1 MEFFSAMEISSL
13 ETFLKLI
20 IAAVLSLAIGLERE
34 LKRKPVGL
42 KTSMVIA
49 TFSCLLTIISI
60 ESAYIAE
67 GSSNEGVNITMDPLR
82 LAAQIVS
89 GIGFLGAG
97 VILKRGNDSISGLT
111 TAAMIWGAG
120 GIGIAV
126 AAGFYIEAV
135 TAVLLVLI
143 GIEVLPPLLFRF
155 GPKRLRMMEAKLTVY
170 VSDENSIGKVLEE
183 LKRSEMI
190 VEDLSILH
198 PQQTKET
205 LNHILSIRM
214 SYVQGKE
221 TIDLYREISAIE
233 YVQQVDI
240 EMIN

>member
-1 MEFFSAMEISSL
+1 MGFFSALEISSF
-13 ETFLKLI
+13 ETFMKLT
-20 IAAVLSLAIGLERE
+20 IAAVLSLVIGLERE

-60 ESAYIAE
+60 ESAYIAQP
-67 GSSNEGVNITMDPLR
+67 SSHEGVNITMDPLR

-126 AAGFYIEAV
+126 AAGFYIEAMA
-135 TAVLLVLI
+135 AVLLVLI
-143 GIEVLPPLLFRF
+143 GIEVLPNLLFRF
-155 GPKRLRMMEAKLTVY
+155 GPKRLRMMEAKLTVF
-170 VSDENSIGKVLEE
+170 VSDEKSISEVLNE
-183 LKRSEMI
+183 LKRSGMTI
-190 VEDLSILH
+190 EDLSILH
-198 PQQTKET
+198 SEQQYKA
-205 LNHILSIRM
+205 LYHKLSIRM
-214 SYVQGKE
+214 SYAQGKE
-221 TIDLYREISAIE
+221 TIDLYREISAIDC
-233 YVQQVDI
+233 VQQVDI

>member
-1 MEFFSAMEISSL
+1 MEFFSALEVSSL

-20 IAAVLSLAIGLERE
+20 IAAVLSLVIGLERE

-190 VEDLSILH
+190 VEDLSIFH

>member
-1 MEFFSAMEISSL
+1 MDYLSFLPLTSF
-13 ETFLKLI
+13 ETFIKLL
-20 IAAVLSLAIGLERE
+20 IAALLSLVIGLERE

-42 KTSMVIA
+42 KTSIVIA

-67 GSSNEGVNITMDPLR
+67 GSEYDNVNITMDPLR

-126 AAGFYIEAV
+126 AAGFYIEA
-135 TAVLLVLI
+135 AFSVLIILI
-143 GIEVLPPLLFRF
+143 GIEVLPPILFKF
-155 GPKRLRMMEAKLTVY
+155 GPKRLRMIEANIKIS
-170 VSDENSIGKVLEE
+170 VSDSAFINEAVKEITSEGVIIEAMSIFQNRKQDFPCHEV
-183 LKRSEMI
+183 
-190 VEDLSILH
+190 
-198 PQQTKET
+198 
-205 LNHILSIRM
+205 SIRA
-214 SYVQGKE
+214 SFLQEIE
-221 TIDLYREISAIE
+221 TVALYERILNIEHVEKVEIE
-233 YVQQVDI
+233 L
-240 EMIN
+240 IN

>member
-1 MEFFSAMEISSL
+1 MEFFSAMQISSY
-13 ETFLKLI
+13 ETFFKLV
-20 IAAVLSLAIGLERE
+20 IAALLSLAIGLERE

-42 KTSMVIA
+42 KTSIVIS

-60 ESAYIAE
+60 ESAYIAQ
-67 GSSNEGVNITMDPLR
+67 GSEYANVNITMDPLR

-143 GIEVLPPLLFRF
+143 GIEVLPHLLFKF
-155 GPKRLRMMEAKLTVY
+155 GPKRLKMVEANLKVVVTDRTSIREVLNELKINGSVIESISIAY
-170 VSDENSIGKVLEE
+170 SDEVGSSFFHE
-183 LKRSEMI
+183 LR
-190 VEDLSILH
+190 
-198 PQQTKET
+198 
-205 LNHILSIRM
+205 IRM
-214 SYVQGKE
+214 SVPHDKD
-221 TIDLYREISAIE
+221 TIDLYQEISDMKNVVHVEIE
-233 YVQQVDI
+233 LI
-240 EMIN
+240 

>member
-1 MEFFSAMEISSL
+1 MEFFSALEVSSF
-13 ETFLKLI
+13 ETFMKLT
-20 IAAVLSLAIGLERE
+20 IAALLSLVIGLERE

-67 GSSNEGVNITMDPLR
+67 SSSNEGVNITMDPLR

-111 TAAMIWGAG
+111 TAAMIWGSG

-126 AAGFYIEAV
+126 AAGFYIEAL

-143 GIEVLPPLLFRF
+143 GIEVIPPLLFQF
-155 GPKRLRMMEAKLTVY
+155 GPKRLRQTEAKLTIY
-170 VSDENSIGKVLEE
+170 VSGQEAISEVLEE
-183 LKRSEMI
+183 LKHSGMTI
-190 VEDLSILH
+190 EDLSILH
-198 PQQTKET
+198 PEQQYGT
-205 LNHILSIRM
+205 LYYKLSIRM
-214 SYVQGKE
+214 SYAQGKE
-221 TIDLYREISAIE
+221 TIDLYREISSINC
-233 YVQQVDI
+233 VKQVDI